1 MDSREKITKEKI
13 VKEKIQFNSPS
24 TIYVTYKRGPE
35 SFPLHWHNAAEFT
48 LILEDGCKYRV
59 NDTVYELE
67 AGDVL
72 LVWPQQIHETIHI
85 PKDGAIFIQ
94 FPSVILENNL
104 DLVSISR
111 FLFECHYVPAR
122 ENPELAGFIKDK
134 IWEIREIH
142 RSSDPLAETKCKIC
156 IYDILLKIGEYS
168 ISLAKKGM
176 SLRESEGSGWNYI
189 HNACTYIVENL
200 AEDINQT
207 DVAKHIG
214 LSTYY
219 FSKLFKQYMH
229 MSFPAYLASARV
241 KKAASLLLD
250 NALSITECAFLSGFQ
265 STTTFNKAFHDIT
278 GYSPRDY
285 RKLYR

>member
-1 MDSREKITKEKI
+1 MDNREKNTKEKI

-35 SFPLHWHNAAEFT
+35 SYPLHWHNAAEFT

-59 NDTVYELE
+59 NDTIYELKS
-67 AGDVL
+67 GDVL

-111 FLFECHYVPAR
+111 FLYDCHLLTAS
-122 ENPELAGFIKDK
+122 ENSELTGFIKDK
-134 IWEIREIH
+134 IWEIKEIH
-142 RSSDPLAETKCKIC
+142 SSSDPLAETKCKLG
-156 IYDILLKIGEYS
+156 IYEILLKIGEHS
-168 ISLAKKGM
+168 IALAKNRM
-176 SLRESEGSGWNYI
+176 NISEGAGSGWNYI
-189 HNACTYIVENL
+189 HNACTYIVENST
-200 AEDINQT
+200 EDMAQI
-207 DVAKHIG
+207 DVARHIG
-214 LSTYY
+214 ISNYY

-229 MSFPAYLASARV
+229 MSFPAYLASIRV
-241 KKAASLLLD
+241 KKAASLLLND
-250 NALSITECAFLSGFQ
+250 SLSITECAFLSGFQ